1 MKRSSMDREI
11 AQTVR
16 TRRTARRVI
25 AGVVATAALIF
36 CVAATVS
43 WLRPS
48 VHRSDLQIA
57 RVERGSVDATL
68 QATGTVV
75 PEIETVISSP
85 VEARALRI
93 QHRAGD
99 QLHIGD
105 AILTLDTSATKLDLD
120 KLNDAV
126 AQKESALAQ
135 ARLKAEEGMAAA
147 GAALEQAQLD
157 SDIFKLK
164 AAENIRMHAEGLVS
178 SQDELVA
185 VTAKKK
191 NDIEIAQLRDALARA
206 RRSTQAQIAAAELD
220 LRTAQKER
228 DQSARQLNL
237 AMARSDQDGVLTWVL
252 PEVGAT
258 VRKGDILARVA
269 DLSAYRVVAT
279 ISDVHAS
286 KLAAGMRAHVKLD
299 DSTTIEG
306 TISSIDPRIESG
318 VVKFY
323 VTLDQR
329 AHPRLR
335 NNLRVD
341 VLPIIGSRSDVLR
354 VRRGSLGQGERD
366 EVFVVHGD
374 RIIRTPVRWG
384 LAGDDEIQP
393 IDGLREGDDVVISNM
408 NDYQGIKELR
418 LR

>member
-1 MKRSSMDREI
+1 MDREI
-11 AQTVR
+11 AQSVR
-16 TRRTARRVI
+16 TRRVAKRV
-25 AGVVATAALIF
+25 VVSLVAISALIF

-48 VHRSDLQIA
+48 VRRSDLQIA
-57 RVERGSVDATL
+57 RVERGPVDATL

-85 VEARALRI
+85 VEARTLRI

-99 QLHIGD
+99 QLHTGD

-135 ARLKAEEGMAAA
+135 ARLKAEEDIATA
-147 GAALEQAQLD
+147 GAALEQKQLD
-157 SDIFKLK
+157 SDILKLK
-164 AAENIRMHAEGLVS
+164 AAQNTRMHAEGLVS
-178 SQDELVA
+178 AQDELVA

-191 NDIEIAQLRDALARA
+191 NDIEIVQLRDARGRA
-206 RRSTQAQIAAAELD
+206 LRTTEAQIAAAQLD

-237 AMARSDQDGVLTWVL
+237 AMARSDQDGILTWVL

-258 VRKGDILARVA
+258 VRKGDVLARVA

-279 ISDVHAS
+279 ISDVHAA

-299 DSTTIEG
+299 DAITIDG

-318 VVKFY
+318 VAKFY

-341 VLPIIGSRSDVLR
+341 VFPILGSRSNVLR
-354 VRRGSLGQGERD
+354 VRRGALGQGQRED
-366 EVFVVHGD
+366 VFVVHGD
-374 RIIRTPVRWG
+374 TVTRTSVHWG
-384 LAGDDEIQP
+384 LAGDEVIQP
-393 IDGLREGDDVVISNM
+393 IDGLREGDNVVISNM

-418 LR
+418 LK

>member
-1 MKRSSMDREI
+1 MDREI
-11 AQTVR
+11 AQSVR
-16 TRRTARRVI
+16 TKRVARRVI
-25 AGVVATAALIF
+25 VVAVALAALIF

-48 VHRSDLQIA
+48 VRRSDLQIA
-57 RVERGSVDATL
+57 RVERGTVDATI
-68 QATGTVV
+68 QASGTVV
-75 PEIETVISSP
+75 PEVETVISSP

-99 QLHIGD
+99 QLHAGD

-126 AQKESALAQ
+126 AQKESALMQ
-135 ARLKAEEGMAAA
+135 ARLKAEEAIAAS
-147 GAALEQAQLD
+147 GAALEQKQLD
-157 SDIFKLK
+157 SDILKLK
-164 AAENIRMHAEGLVS
+164 ASQNTRMHAEGLVS
-178 SQDELVA
+178 AQDELVA

-191 NDIEIAQLRDALARA
+191 SDIEIAQLRDAMGRTKRTAG
-206 RRSTQAQIAAAELD
+206 AQIAAAELD

-258 VRKGDILARVA
+258 VRKGDVLARVA

-299 DSTTIEG
+299 DTTTIDG
-306 TISSIDPRIESG
+306 TITSIDPRIENG
-318 VVKFY
+318 IAKFY

-329 AHPRLR
+329 AHPGLR

-341 VLPIIGSRSDVLR
+341 VLPVLGSHGNVLR
-354 VRRGSLGQGERD
+354 VRRGALGQGERE
-366 EVFVVHGD
+366 EVFVVRGNVLV
-374 RIIRTPVRWG
+374 RTLVRWG
-384 LAGDDEIQP
+384 LAGDELIQP
-393 IDGLREGDDVVISNM
+393 IDGLREGDQVVISNM
-408 NDYQGIKELR
+408 SEYQGLKELR
-418 LR
+418 LK

>member
-1 MKRSSMDREI
+1 MDRQIE
-11 AQTVR
+11 QSVR
-16 TRRTARRVI
+16 TKRVARRI
-25 AGVVATAALIF
+25 AVALVAIAAVIF

-48 VHRSDLQIA
+48 IRRSDLQIA

-75 PEIETVISSP
+75 PEVETVISSP

-99 QLHIGD
+99 RLHAGD
-105 AILTLDTSATKLDLD
+105 AVLTLDTSATRLDLD

-126 AQKESALAQ
+126 AQKEGALAQ
-135 ARLKAEEGMAAA
+135 ARLKGEEDVAVA
-147 GAALEQAQLD
+147 GAALEQKQLD
-157 SDIFKLK
+157 SEILTLK
-164 AAENIRMHAEGLVS
+164 AAQNRRMHAEGLVS
-178 SQDELVA
+178 AQDELVA

-191 NDIEIAQLRDALARA
+191 SDIELAQLRDALARA
-206 RRSTQAQIAAAELD
+206 RRTVQAQIEAAQLE
-220 LRTAQKER
+220 LRTAEKER

-237 AMARSDQDGVLTWVL
+237 AMARTDQDGVLTWVL

-258 VRKGDILARVA
+258 VRKGDVLARVA

-279 ISDVHAS
+279 ISDVHAA

-299 DSTTIEG
+299 ESTVIDG
-306 TISSIDPRIESG
+306 TISSIDPRIENG
-318 VVKFY
+318 VARFY

-329 AHPRLR
+329 AHPGLR

-341 VLPIIGSRSDVLR
+341 VLPILGSSGSVLR
-354 VRRGSLGQGERD
+354 VRRGSLGQGERED
-366 EVFVVHGD
+366 VFVVHGG
-374 RIIRTPVRWG
+374 ILVRTPVRWG
-384 LAGDDEIQP
+384 LVGDEFIQP
-393 IDGLREGDDVVISNM
+393 AEGLRQGDEVVISNM
-408 NDYQGIKELR
+408 SDYKDVSELR
-418 LR
+418 LK

>member
-1 MKRSSMDREI
+1 MDREI

-16 TRRTARRVI
+16 TKRTARRVI
-25 AGVVATAALIF
+25 VAIGSIAAVLF

-48 VHRSDLQIA
+48 VRRGDLQIA
-57 RVERGSVDATL
+57 RVERGTVDATL

-85 VEARALRI
+85 VEARTLRI

-99 QLHIGD
+99 RLHAGD

-135 ARLKAEEGMAAA
+135 ARLKAEEDIASA
-147 GAALEQAQLD
+147 GAALEQKQLD
-157 SDIFKLK
+157 SDILKLK
-164 AAENIRMHAEGLVS
+164 AVQNTQMHAEGLVS
-178 SQDELVA
+178 AQDELVA

-191 NDIEIAQLRDALARA
+191 CDIEIAQLRDALGRVH
-206 RRSTQAQIAAAELD
+206 RTTQAQIAAVQLD
-220 LRTAQKER
+220 LHTAQRER
-228 DQSARQLNL
+228 DQSERQLNL
-237 AMARSDQDGVLTWVL
+237 AMARSDQEGVLTWVL

-258 VRKGDILARVA
+258 VRKGDVLARVA

-279 ISDVHAS
+279 VPDIHAS
-286 KLAAGMRAHVKLD
+286 KVAAGMRAHVKLD
-299 DSTTIEG
+299 DTTTIDG
-306 TISSIDPRIESG
+306 TISSIDPRMENG
-318 VVKFY
+318 VAKFY

-329 AHPRLR
+329 AHARLR

-341 VLPIIGSRSDVLR
+341 VFPILGSRSNVLR
-354 VRRGSLGQGERD
+354 LRRGALGQGERED
-366 EVFVVHGD
+366 VYVVRGSTLV
-374 RIIRTPVRWG
+374 RTPVQWG
-384 LAGDDEIQP
+384 LTGDELIQP
-393 IDGLREGDDVVISNM
+393 TYGLREGDDVVISNM

-418 LR
+418 LK

>member
-1 MKRSSMDREI
+1 MDREI

-16 TRRTARRVI
+16 TRRTTRRVI
-25 AGVVATAALIF
+25 IGVIAAAAIIF

-48 VHRSDLQIA
+48 VRRSDLQIA
-57 RVERGSVDATL
+57 RVERGVVDATL

-85 VEARALRI
+85 VEARTLRI

-99 QLHIGD
+99 RLHAGD

-126 AQKESALAQ
+126 AQKESAVVQ
-135 ARLKAEEGMAAA
+135 ARLKAEEDIAAA
-147 GAALEQAQLD
+147 GAALEQKQLD
-157 SDIFKLK
+157 SDILKLK
-164 AAENIRMHAEGLVS
+164 AVQNQRMHAEGLVS
-178 SQDELVA
+178 AQDELVA

-191 NDIEIAQLRDALARA
+191 CDIEIVQLRDALLRV
-206 RRSTQAQIAAAELD
+206 RRTTQAQIAAVQLD

-228 DQSARQLNL
+228 DQSERQLNL
-237 AMARSDQDGVLTWVL
+237 AMARSDQEGVLTWVL

-258 VRKGDILARVA
+258 VRKGDVLARVA

-279 ISDVHAS
+279 IPDVHAS
-286 KLAAGMRAHVKLD
+286 KLSAGMRAHVKLD
-299 DSTTIEG
+299 DATTIDG
-306 TISSIDPRIESG
+306 TISSIDPRIENG
-318 VVKFY
+318 VAKFY

-329 AHPRLR
+329 AHAKLR

-341 VLPIIGSRSDVLR
+341 VFPILGSRGNVLR
-354 VRRGSLGQGERD
+354 LRRGALGQGERED
-366 EVFVVHGD
+366 VYVVRGGTLV
-374 RIIRTPVRWG
+374 RTSVHWG
-384 LAGDDEIQP
+384 LTGDELIQP
-393 IDGLREGDDVVISNM
+393 TYGLREGDDVVISNM
-408 NDYQGIKELR
+408 NDYQGIRELR
-418 LR
+418 LK

>member
-1 MKRSSMDREI
+1 MDREI
-11 AQTVR
+11 AQDVR
-16 TRRTARRVI
+16 NRRV
-25 AGVVATAALIF
+25 AKRVVVAVVAVAALIF
-36 CVAATVS
+36 CVAATVN

-48 VHRSDLQIA
+48 VRRADLQIA

-85 VEARALRI
+85 VEARALKI

-99 QLHIGD
+99 QLHAGD

-126 AQKESALAQ
+126 AQKESALMQ
-135 ARLKAEEGMAAA
+135 ARLKADEENASAA
-147 GAALEQAQLD
+147 AALEQKQLD
-157 SDIFKLK
+157 SDILKLK
-164 AAENIRMHAEGLVS
+164 AAQNTRMHAEGLVS

-191 NDIEIAQLRDALARA
+191 CDIEIAQLRDALGRV
-206 RRSTQAQIAAAELD
+206 RRSTEAQIAAAQLD
-220 LRTAQKER
+220 LRTAQRER

-258 VRKGDILARVA
+258 VRKGDVIARVA

-299 DSTTIEG
+299 DTTTIDG
-306 TISSIDPRIESG
+306 TISSIDPRIENG
-318 VVKFY
+318 IAKFY

-341 VLPIIGSRSDVLR
+341 VLPIIGSRGNVLR
-354 VRRGSLGQGERD
+354 VRRGALGQGEHED
-366 EVFVVHGD
+366 VFVVRGG
-374 RIIRTPVRWG
+374 RLVRTQVRWG
-384 LAGDDEIQP
+384 LAGDEVIQP
-393 IDGLREGDDVVISNM
+393 IDGLREGDEVAISNM
-408 NDYQGIKELR
+408 SEYQGLKELQ

>member
-1 MKRSSMDREI
+1 MDREI
-11 AQTVR
+11 AQEVR
-16 TRRTARRVI
+16 TRRVAKRVVI
-25 AGVVATAALIF
+25 AGIAIAALIF
-36 CVAATVS
+36 CFAATVN

-48 VHRSDLQIA
+48 ARRSDLQIA

-85 VEARALRI
+85 VEARALKI

-99 QLHIGD
+99 QLHAGD
-105 AILTLDTSATKLDLD
+105 PILTLDTSATKLDLD

-126 AQKESALAQ
+126 AQKESALMQ
-135 ARLKAEEGMAAA
+135 ARLKADENNASAA
-147 GAALEQAQLD
+147 AALEQKQLD
-157 SDIFKLK
+157 SDILKLK
-164 AAENIRMHAEGLVS
+164 AAQNRRMHAEGLVS

-191 NDIEIAQLRDALARA
+191 SDIEIAQLRDALGRVRRSNDAQVAAAQLDLMTA
-206 RRSTQAQIAAAELD
+206 RR
-220 LRTAQKER
+220 ER

-258 VRKGDILARVA
+258 VRKGDVIARVA

-279 ISDVHAS
+279 ITDVHAA
-286 KLAAGMRAHVKLD
+286 KLSAGMRAHVKLD
-299 DSTTIEG
+299 DTTSIDG

-318 VVKFY
+318 IAKFY

-329 AHPRLR
+329 ANPRLR

-341 VLPIIGSRSDVLR
+341 VLPIIGSRGNVLR
-354 VRRGSLGQGERD
+354 VRRGALGQGEHED
-366 EVFVVHGD
+366 VFVVRGGMLV
-374 RIIRTPVRWG
+374 RTQVRWG
-384 LAGDDEIQP
+384 LAGDEVIQP
-393 IDGLREGDDVVISNM
+393 IDGLREGDEVAISKM
-408 NDYQGIKELR
+408 SEYQGLKELR

>member
-1 MKRSSMDREI
+1 MDREI

-16 TRRTARRVI
+16 TRRVARRVI
-25 AGVVATAALIF
+25 VAVVAAAALIF

-48 VHRSDLQIA
+48 VRRSDLQIA
-57 RVERGSVDATL
+57 RVERGAVDATIE
-68 QATGTVV
+68 ASGTVV

-99 QLHIGD
+99 RLHAGD

-135 ARLKAEEGMAAA
+135 ARLKAEEQLAGA

-157 SDIFKLK
+157 SDILKLK
-164 AAENIRMHAEGLVS
+164 AEQNVRMHAEGLVS

-191 NDIEIAQLRDALARA
+191 NDIEIAQLRDALART
-206 RRSTQAQIAAAELD
+206 RRTTEAQISAAQLD

-237 AMARSDQDGVLTWVL
+237 AMARTDQEGVLTWVL
-252 PEVGAT
+252 PEVGST

-269 DLSAYRVVAT
+269 DLSAYRVVGT
-279 ISDVHAS
+279 IPDVHAS

-299 DSTTIEG
+299 DATTIDG
-306 TISSIDPRIESG
+306 TISSIDPRMENG
-318 VVKFY
+318 VATFY
-323 VTLDQR
+323 VELDQR
-329 AHPRLR
+329 AHARLR

-341 VLPIIGSRSDVLR
+341 VFPILGSRGHVLR
-354 VRRGSLGQGERD
+354 LRRGALGQGERED
-366 EVFVVHGD
+366 VYVVRGNTLV
-374 RIIRTPVRWG
+374 RTPVHWG
-384 LAGDDEIQP
+384 LTGDEQIQP
-393 IDGLREGDDVVISNM
+393 IDGLREGDEVVISNM

>member
-1 MKRSSMDREI
+1 MDREI

-16 TRRTARRVI
+16 TRRIARRVI
-25 AGVVATAALIF
+25 VAVIAVAAIIF

-48 VHRSDLQIA
+48 VRRSDLQVA
-57 RVERGSVDATL
+57 RVERGVVDATL

-85 VEARALRI
+85 VEARGLRI

-99 QLHIGD
+99 RLHAGD
-105 AILTLDTSATKLDLD
+105 PILTLDTSATKLDLD

-126 AQKESALAQ
+126 AQKESALMQ
-135 ARLKAEEGMAAA
+135 ARLKAEEENAAA
-147 GAALEQAQLD
+147 RAALEQKQLD
-157 SDIFKLK
+157 ADILKLK
-164 AAENIRMHAEGLVS
+164 AEENTRMHAEGLVS

-191 NDIEIAQLRDALARA
+191 NDIEIAQLRDALERM
-206 RRSTQAQIAAAELD
+206 RRSTTAQIAAAQLD
-220 LRTAQKER
+220 LRTAQRER
-228 DQSARQLNL
+228 DQSERQLNL

-258 VRKGDILARVA
+258 VRKGDVIARVA

-279 ISDVHAS
+279 ISDVHAA
-286 KLAAGMRAHVKLD
+286 KLSAGMRAHVKID
-299 DSTTIEG
+299 DTTTING
-306 TISSIDPRIESG
+306 TISSIDPRIENG
-318 VVKFY
+318 VAKFY

-335 NNLRVD
+335 NNIRVD
-341 VLPIIGSRSDVLR
+341 VLPILGSRGNVLR
-354 VRRGSLGQGERD
+354 VRRGALGQGERE
-366 EVFVVHGD
+366 EVFVVRGNVLV
-374 RIIRTPVRWG
+374 RTLVRWG
-384 LAGDDEIQP
+384 LAGDEVIQP
-393 IDGLREGDDVVISNM
+393 IDGLREGDEVVISNM
-408 NDYQGIKELR
+408 NEFQGLKELR
-418 LR
+418 LK

>member
-1 MKRSSMDREI
+1 MDREI

-16 TRRTARRVI
+16 TKRVARRV
-25 AGVVATAALIF
+25 VVAILAVSALVF

-48 VHRSDLQIA
+48 VRRSDLQIA
-57 RVERGSVDATL
+57 RVEHGVVDATL

-85 VEARALRI
+85 VEARTLRI

-99 QLHIGD
+99 RLHAGD
-105 AILTLDTSATKLDLD
+105 PILTLDTSATKLDLD

-135 ARLKAEEGMAAA
+135 ARLKAEEDIASA
-147 GAALEQAQLD
+147 GAALEQKQLD
-157 SDIFKLK
+157 ADILKLK
-164 AAENIRMHAEGLVS
+164 AEQNTRMHAEGLVS
-178 SQDELVA
+178 AQDALVA

-191 NDIEIAQLRDALARA
+191 NDIEIAQLRDALGRVH
-206 RRSTQAQIAAAELD
+206 RTTQAQIGAVELD

-228 DQSARQLNL
+228 DQSERQLNL

-258 VRKGDILARVA
+258 VRKGDVLARVA

-279 ISDVHAS
+279 VPDVHAS

-299 DSTTIEG
+299 DATTVDG
-306 TISSIDPRIESG
+306 TISSIDPRMENG
-318 VVKFY
+318 VAKFY

-329 AHPRLR
+329 AHPKLR

-341 VLPIIGSRSDVLR
+341 VFPILGSRGNVLR
-354 VRRGSLGQGERD
+354 VRRGALGQGERE
-366 EVFVVHGD
+366 EVYVVRGGTLVG
-374 RIIRTPVRWG
+374 TPVHWG
-384 LAGDDEIQP
+384 LTGEEVIQP
-393 IDGLREGDDVVISNM
+393 TYGLREGDDVVISNM
-408 NDYQGIKELR
+408 NDYQGIGELR
-418 LR
+418 MK

>member
-1 MKRSSMDREI
+1 MDREI
-11 AQTVR
+11 EQTVR
-16 TRRTARRVI
+16 TKRTARRV
-25 AGVVATAALIF
+25 VVAILAAAALVF

-48 VHRSDLQIA
+48 VRRADLQIA
-57 RVERGSVDATL
+57 RVERGTVDATL

-85 VEARALRI
+85 VEARTLRI

-99 QLHIGD
+99 RLHAGD
-105 AILTLDTSATKLDLD
+105 PILTLDTSATKLDLD

-135 ARLKAEEGMAAA
+135 ARLKAEEDVASA
-147 GAALEQAQLD
+147 GAALEQKQLD
-157 SDIFKLK
+157 ADILKLK
-164 AAENIRMHAEGLVS
+164 AEQNTRMHAEGLVS
-178 SQDELVA
+178 AQDELVA

-191 NDIEIAQLRDALARA
+191 NDIEIAQLRDALGRVH
-206 RRSTQAQIAAAELD
+206 RTTQAQIGAVELD

-228 DQSARQLNL
+228 DQSERQLNL

-252 PEVGAT
+252 PEVGTT
-258 VRKGDILARVA
+258 VRKGDVLARVA

-279 ISDVHAS
+279 VPDVHAS

-299 DSTTIEG
+299 DATTIDG
-306 TISSIDPRIESG
+306 TISSIDPRMENG
-318 VVKFY
+318 VARFY

-329 AHPRLR
+329 AHARLR

-341 VLPIIGSRSDVLR
+341 VFPILGSRGNVLR
-354 VRRGSLGQGERD
+354 VRRGALGQGERE
-366 EVFVVHGD
+366 EVYVVRGGTLV
-374 RIIRTPVRWG
+374 RTAVHWG
-384 LAGDDEIQP
+384 LTGEEVIQP

-408 NDYQGIKELR
+408 NDYQGIGELR
-418 LR
+418 LK

>member
-1 MKRSSMDREI
+1 MDREI

-16 TRRTARRVI
+16 TRRTTRRVI
-25 AGVVATAALIF
+25 VAVIALAAIIF

-48 VHRSDLQIA
+48 VRRSDLQVA
-57 RVERGSVDATL
+57 RVERGMVDATL

-85 VEARALRI
+85 VEARTLRI

-99 QLHIGD
+99 RLHAGD

-126 AQKESALAQ
+126 AQKESAVVQ
-135 ARLKAEEGMAAA
+135 ARLKADEDIAAA
-147 GAALEQAQLD
+147 SAALEQKQLD
-157 SDIFKLK
+157 SDILKLK
-164 AAENIRMHAEGLVS
+164 AVQNQRMHAEGLVS
-178 SQDELVA
+178 AQDELVA

-191 NDIEIAQLRDALARA
+191 SDIEIAQLRDAMGRTK
-206 RRSTQAQIAAAELD
+206 RTTDAQIAAAQLD

-228 DQSARQLNL
+228 DQSERQLNL

-258 VRKGDILARVA
+258 VRKGDVLARVA

-286 KLAAGMRAHVKLD
+286 KLAAGMRAHVKID
-299 DSTTIEG
+299 DTTTIDG
-306 TISSIDPRIESG
+306 TISSIDPRIENG
-318 VVKFY
+318 VAKFY

-335 NNLRVD
+335 NNIRVD
-341 VLPIIGSRSDVLR
+341 VLPVLGSRGNVLR
-354 VRRGSLGQGERD
+354 VRRGALGQGERE
-366 EVFVVHGD
+366 EVFVVRGNVLV
-374 RIIRTPVRWG
+374 RTLVRWG
-384 LAGDDEIQP
+384 LAGDEVIQP
-393 IDGLREGDDVVISNM
+393 IDGLREGDEVVITNM
-408 NDYQGIKELR
+408 NEFQGLKELR
-418 LR
+418 LK

>member
-1 MKRSSMDREI
+1 MDREI
-11 AQTVR
+11 EQTVR
-16 TRRTARRVI
+16 TKRTARRV
-25 AGVVATAALIF
+25 VVAVLAAAALVF

-48 VHRSDLQIA
+48 VRRADLQIA
-57 RVERGSVDATL
+57 RVERGTVDATL

-85 VEARALRI
+85 VEARTLRI

-99 QLHIGD
+99 RLHAGD

-135 ARLKAEEGMAAA
+135 ARLKAEEDIAST
-147 GAALEQAQLD
+147 GAALEQKQLD
-157 SDIFKLK
+157 ADILKLK
-164 AAENIRMHAEGLVS
+164 AEQNTRMHAEGLVS
-178 SQDELVA
+178 AQDELVA

-191 NDIEIAQLRDALARA
+191 NDIEIAQLRDALARVHRA
-206 RRSTQAQIAAAELD
+206 TQAQIGAVELD

-228 DQSARQLNL
+228 DQSERQLNL
-237 AMARSDQDGVLTWVL
+237 AMARSDQDGILTWVL

-258 VRKGDILARVA
+258 VRKGDVLARVA

-279 ISDVHAS
+279 VPDVHAS
-286 KLAAGMRAHVKLD
+286 KLTAGMRAHVKLD
-299 DSTTIEG
+299 DATTIDG
-306 TISSIDPRIESG
+306 TISSIDPRMENG
-318 VVKFY
+318 VAKFY
-323 VTLDQR
+323 VTLDER
-329 AHPRLR
+329 AHPQLR

-341 VLPIIGSRSDVLR
+341 VFPILGSRGNVLR
-354 VRRGSLGQGERD
+354 LRRGALGQSERE
-366 EVFVVHGD
+366 EVYIVRGSRIVRTSVH
-374 RIIRTPVRWG
+374 WG
-384 LAGDDEIQP
+384 LTGEEVIQP

-408 NDYQGIKELR
+408 NDYQGIGELR
-418 LR
+418 MK

>member
-1 MKRSSMDREI
+1 MDREI
-11 AQTVR
+11 AQAVR
-16 TRRTARRVI
+16 TRRVAKRVI
-25 AGVVATAALIF
+25 VAVVAAAALIF

-48 VHRSDLQIA
+48 VRRSDIQIA

-99 QLHIGD
+99 RLRAGD

-120 KLNDAV
+120 KLDGAV
-126 AQKESALAQ
+126 AQKESALGQ
-135 ARLKAEEGMAAA
+135 ARLKAEEDIAFA
-147 GAALEQAQLD
+147 GAALEQKQLD
-157 SDIFKLK
+157 SDILKLK
-164 AAENIRMHAEGLVS
+164 AAQNTRMHAEGLVS

-185 VTAKKK
+185 VIAKKK
-191 NDIEIAQLRDALARA
+191 NDIEITQLRDALARA
-206 RRSTQAQIAAAELD
+206 QRSTQAQIAAAQLE

-258 VRKGDILARVA
+258 VRKGDVLARVA

-279 ISDVHAS
+279 ISDVHAA
-286 KLAAGMRAHVKLD
+286 KLAAGMRAHIKID
-299 DSTTIEG
+299 DSTTIDG

-318 VVKFY
+318 VAKFY

-329 AHPRLR
+329 AHARLR

-341 VLPIIGSRSDVLR
+341 VFPILGSRSNVLR
-354 VRRGSLGQGERD
+354 VHRGALGQSERED
-366 EVFVVHGD
+366 VYVVRD
-374 RIIRTPVRWG
+374 RGTLVRTPVRWG
-384 LAGDDEIQP
+384 LAGDDVIQP

>member
-1 MKRSSMDREI
+1 MDREI
-11 AQTVR
+11 AQGVR
-16 TRRTARRVI
+16 TRRTTKRV
-25 AGVVATAALIF
+25 VVVVLAVAALVF

-48 VHRSDLQIA
+48 VRRSDVQIA

-85 VEARALRI
+85 VEARVLRI

-99 QLHIGD
+99 RLHAGD
-105 AILTLDTSATKLDLD
+105 PILTLDTSATKLDLD

-126 AQKESALAQ
+126 AQKESALMQ
-135 ARLKAEEGMAAA
+135 ARLKAEEDNAAA
-147 GAALEQAQLD
+147 HAALEQKQLD
-157 SDIFKLK
+157 ADILKLK
-164 AAENIRMHAEGLVS
+164 AAQNTRMHAEGLVS

-185 VTAKKK
+185 VTSKKK
-191 NDIEIAQLRDALARA
+191 NDIEITQLRDALGRV
-206 RRSTQAQIAAAELD
+206 RRSTEAQIAAAQLE

-258 VRKGDILARVA
+258 IRKGDVIARVA

-279 ISDVHAS
+279 ISDVHAA
-286 KLAAGMRAHVKLD
+286 KLSAGMRAHVKLD
-299 DSTTIEG
+299 DTTSLDG

-318 VVKFY
+318 IAKFY
-323 VTLDQR
+323 VTLDQS

-341 VLPIIGSRSDVLR
+341 VLPVIGSHGNVLR
-354 VRRGSLGQGERD
+354 ARRGALGQGERE
-366 EVFVVHGD
+366 EVFVVRGGMLV
-374 RIIRTPVRWG
+374 RTPVRWG
-384 LAGDDEIQP
+384 LAGDEVIQP
-393 IDGLREGDDVVISNM
+393 IDGLREGDEIVISNM
-408 NDYQGIKELR
+408 KDYEGIRELR
-418 LR
+418 LK

>member
-1 MKRSSMDREI
+1 MDREI
-11 AQTVR
+11 AQSVR
-16 TRRTARRVI
+16 TKRVARRVI
-25 AGVVATAALIF
+25 VAGVSLAALVF

-48 VHRSDLQIA
+48 VHRSEVQIA
-57 RVERGSVDATL
+57 RVERGSVDATI
-68 QATGTVV
+68 QAAGTVV
-75 PEIETVISSP
+75 PEVETVISSP

-99 QLHIGD
+99 QLHAGD
-105 AILTLDTSATKLDLD
+105 AILTLDTSATQLDLE

-135 ARLKAEEGMAAA
+135 TRLKAEEEIAAS
-147 GAALEQAQLD
+147 GAALEQKQLD
-157 SDIFKLK
+157 SDILKLK
-164 AAENIRMHAEGLVS
+164 AAQNTRMHAEGLVS
-178 SQDELVA
+178 AQDELVA

-191 NDIEIAQLRDALARA
+191 SDIEIAQLRDATDRA
-206 RRSTQAQIAAAELD
+206 RRTAESQIAAAELE

-228 DQSARQLNL
+228 DQSQRQLNL

-258 VRKGDILARVA
+258 VRKGDVLARVA

-299 DSTTIEG
+299 DVTTIDG
-306 TISSIDPRIESG
+306 TISSIDPRIENG
-318 VVKFY
+318 VAKFY
-323 VTLDQR
+323 VTLDER

-341 VLPIIGSRSDVLR
+341 VLPILGSHGNVLR
-354 VRRGSLGQGERD
+354 VRRGALGQGERE
-366 EVFVVHGD
+366 EVFVLRGNVLVRTLVH
-374 RIIRTPVRWG
+374 WG
-384 LAGDDEIQP
+384 LAGDEFIQP
-393 IDGLREGDDVVISNM
+393 ISGLREGDEIVITNM
-408 NDYQGIKELR
+408 SEYQGLKELR
-418 LR
+418 LK